1 MQKIFTSEFND
12 VGSFYRLANDIIVFL
27 TKGEETMFAVTK
39 HLDKAEK
46 LNCEITSLFM
56 PKEEETTVRLLLG
69 VAQIHSLEIPIDTN
83 GYKFFDKLGIQYT
96 FAERKEDSFPATEVC
111 RALTIRSHKKL
122 LPTEGRLKLCD
133 VKTRKLRPDE
143 LPVSNELYKGKT
155 TINPKRFD
163 DWMTILSKSASFRTT
178 NQDYLLLKSIFEL
191 K

>member
-1 MQKIFTSEFND
+1 
-12 VGSFYRLANDIIVFL
+12 
-27 TKGEETMFAVTK
+27 MFAVTK
-39 HLDKAEK
+39 HLGKAEK

-69 VAQIHSLEIPIDTN
+69 VAQVHSIEIPIDTN
-83 GYKFFDKLGIQYT
+83 GYKFFDKLCIQYT
-96 FAERKEDSFPATEVC
+96 FAERKEDSFPATEFC
-111 RALTIRSHKKL
+111 RALNLRSKKKL
-122 LPTEGRLKLCD
+122 LHTEGRLKLCD

-143 LPVSNELYKGKT
+143 LPVSNELYKGKK
-155 TINPKRFD
+155 TINPKSFD

>member
-1 MQKIFTSEFND
+1 MQTILTSEFND
-12 VGSFYRLANDIIVFL
+12 IGSFYKLADGRIVFL

-39 HLDKAEK
+39 HLDKTEK

-56 PKEEETTVRLLLG
+56 PKEEDTTVRLLLG
-69 VAQIHSLEIPIDTN
+69 VAQIHSIEVPIDTN

-111 RALTIRSHKKL
+111 RALNIKSPKKS

-143 LPVSNELYKGKT
+143 LPVSNELYKGKA
-155 TINPKRFD
+155 TINPRCFD
-163 DWMTILSKSASFRTT
+163 DWMTILSKAALFRTT
-178 NQDYLLLKSIFEL
+178 NQDYLLLKTIFDL